1 MKHFNAHFYFQNGN
15 DNLVSKTAEHEVKVR
30 FAREFADVESV
41 TENLCSAPESLSS
54 ASSFH
59 SLSSTL
65 STKSSSGICPDST
78 LESSDDIADT
88 SYINTNI
95 PGLEDLIAAY
105 ADIHLESEREAPQD
119 LSQDQTF
126 ASATDETPFHASD
139 CSLNDDLPDNADNQT
154 QIIEASAELHE
165 TTYVS
170 LNQTDTFGPSKSTL
184 PIQDSQFVTP
194 YPEHASQIEESID
207 KCILSQENDNIAN
220 KSGTCDITSNIVKDS
235 LPTNNA
241 DDYQSNATIAISS
254 NDLIPNVVGFDSKE
268 QRVENT
274 RSVETLENPK
284 LCPVQVSVPS
294 ISSLTQYAEG
304 PSLSSISLLLEDTN
318 SKSEKNN
325 VQDSSQS
332 VQEISLTALS
342 PSDDTHQRSCV
353 LSQISINSSVVQ
365 PEENKVTKE
374 QDLQQLDN
382 CIVSNNQENTTQLLN
397 KTSIIEPK
405 ILQVKETNVDKDNL
419 EITNV
424 ILSGTQSFSP
434 EKEIYNETRVIKQ
447 CNPSETII
455 IEKEENIVNS
465 AVSTDSVKEKETI
478 EEDLDRTLTL
488 QEVDINFALDEE
500 QYQEFQPQRQ
510 STTLLLSNKQS
521 DYEEFRSTV
530 EKVTNELLNP
540 SQEIVEET
548 DQFISATDESEYRV
562 LDALKTF
569 FRKFVR
575 FIN

>member
-1 MKHFNAHFYFQNGN
+1 M
-15 DNLVSKTAEHEVKVR
+15 SKTAEHEVKVR
-30 FAREFADVESV
+30 FAREFADVGSV

-88 SYINTNI
+88 SYVNSNI

-105 ADIHLESEREAPQD
+105 ADIHLESERDAPQD

-139 CSLNDDLPDNADNQT
+139 CSLNEDLPDNTDNET
-154 QIIEASAELHE
+154 QVIEASADLHE

-170 LNQTDTFGPSKSTL
+170 LNQTDTFGSSKSTL

-194 YPEHASQIEESID
+194 YPDHDASDAQIEESID
-207 KCILSQENDNIAN
+207 KCILSQESDNVAN
-220 KSGTCDITSNIVKDS
+220 KSGTCDIASNIVKDS
-235 LPTNNA
+235 LPTNNEN
-241 DDYQSNATIAISS
+241 DNQSNVTIAISS
-254 NDLIPNVVGFDSKE
+254 NDLIPNVIRFDKE
-268 QRVENT
+268 QRVENN

-284 LCPVQVSVPS
+284 LCPVEVSVPS

-304 PSLSSISLLLEDTN
+304 SLLPGISSLLLEDTN
-318 SKSEKNN
+318 SKSKENN
-325 VQDSSQS
+325 VQDLSKLA
-332 VQEISLTALS
+332 QEISLAALS
-342 PSDDTHQRSCV
+342 PSDDTHQRSCA
-353 LSQISINSSVVQ
+353 LSQISINDPQSVVQ
-365 PEENKVTKE
+365 SEENKVTKE

-382 CIVSNNQENTTQLLN
+382 CVVSDNQENSARLLN

-405 ILQVKETNVDKDNL
+405 ILEVKETNVDKRDL

-424 ILSGTQSFSP
+424 ILSETQSFSP
-434 EKEIYNETRVIKQ
+434 EKEAYNETRVIKR

-465 AVSTDSVKEKETI
+465 AVSKDSVKEKETI
-478 EEDLDRTLTL
+478 VEDLDRTLTL
-488 QEVDINFALDEE
+488 QEVDINFASDEE

-510 STTLLLSNKQS
+510 STTLLLSSKQA
-521 DYEEFRSTV
+521 DFEEFRSTV

-540 SQEIVEET
+540 SQELVEEA
-548 DQFISATDESEYRV
+548 DQFVSATDESEFGV
-562 LDALKTF
+562 LRLF
-569 FRKFVR
+569 FA
-575 FIN
+575 NL

>member
-1 MKHFNAHFYFQNGN
+1 M
-15 DNLVSKTAEHEVKVR
+15 SKTAEHEVKVR

-88 SYINTNI
+88 SYVNTNI

-105 ADIHLESEREAPQD
+105 ADIHLESERDGPQD

-139 CSLNDDLPDNADNQT
+139 CSLNEDLPDNAGNQT
-154 QIIEASAELHE
+154 QVIEASAESHE

-207 KCILSQENDNIAN
+207 NCILSQESDNIAD
-220 KSGTCDITSNIVKDS
+220 KSETCDIASNIVKDS
-235 LPTNNA
+235 LPNNA
-241 DDYQSNATIAISS
+241 DDQSYATIAISS
-254 NDLIPNVVGFDSKE
+254 NDLIPNVVDEE
-268 QRVENT
+268 QRVENN

-304 PSLSSISLLLEDTN
+304 PSLPSISLSLEDTN
-318 SKSEKNN
+318 SKSKKNN
-325 VQDSSQS
+325 VQDSSQP
-332 VQEISLTALS
+332 VQEISLAASS

-353 LSQISINSSVVQ
+353 LSQISINSSVIHQ
-365 PEENKVTKE
+365 PEEENKVTKE

-382 CIVSNNQENTTQLLN
+382 CIVSNNQENSTQLLN

-405 ILQVKETNVDKDNL
+405 ILQVKETNVDKDDL

-465 AVSTDSVKEKETI
+465 AVSTDSVKEKETV

-500 QYQEFQPQRQ
+500 QYREFQPQRQ
-510 STTLLLSNKQS
+510 STTLLLSGKQP

-540 SQEIVEET
+540 SQQLVEET